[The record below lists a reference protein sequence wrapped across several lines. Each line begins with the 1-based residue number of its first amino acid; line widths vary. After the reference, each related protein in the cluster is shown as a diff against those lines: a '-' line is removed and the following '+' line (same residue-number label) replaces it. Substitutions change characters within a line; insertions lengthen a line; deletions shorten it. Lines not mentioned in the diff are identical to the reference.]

1 MSATGLYLRQFEPED
16 LPTLQ
21 RVRAAAFAPIFESFR
36 ELVGPDI
43 AGIAFAQSEAE
54 QARLLETCCAAESG
68 QTMLVATLDGGIVG
82 FVVFSVDS
90 ERKLGEIGLNAVHP
104 DHAGRGIGT
113 AMYEHVLAA
122 MRALDARAVE
132 VGTGGDPGHAP
143 ARRAYEK
150 AGFGP
155 SIPSVTM
162 YRLL

>member
-1 MSATGLYLRQFEPED
+1 MSATGLNLRAFEPDD

-21 RVRAAAFAPIFESFR
+21 QVRAAAFAPIFDSFR
-36 ELVGPDI
+36 KHVGPAI
-43 AGIAFAQSEAE
+43 AAIALAQSEAE
-54 QARLLETCCAAESG
+54 QARLLGTCCSAGSG
-68 QTMLVATLDGGIVG
+68 QAILVATLDGRIVG
-82 FVVFSVDS
+82 FVVYSVDA
-90 ERKLGEIGLNAVHP
+90 ERKLGEIGLNAVDP

-113 AMYEHVLAA
+113 AMYDHVLAA
-122 MRALDARAVE
+122 MRALGAEAVE
-132 VGTGGDPGHAP
+132 VGTGGDPSHAP